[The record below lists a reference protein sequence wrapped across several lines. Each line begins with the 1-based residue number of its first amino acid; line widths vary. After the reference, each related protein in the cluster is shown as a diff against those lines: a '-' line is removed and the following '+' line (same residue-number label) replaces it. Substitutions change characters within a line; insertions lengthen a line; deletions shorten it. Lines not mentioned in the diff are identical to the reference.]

1 MTRSMIS
8 ATLFLALAAAP
19 AFAQTPARPAASTAK
34 SAAPGADDANL
45 AGLKRAAAEHV
56 DSMAKLA
63 QEAVDSVFSFGEL
76 GFQEVETSKYLT
88 GVLEKNGFKVT
99 RGVSG
104 IPTAWVATFGSG
116 KPVIALGSDIDGIP
130 QSSQKPGVAYKD
142 PIIEGAPGHG
152 EGHNT
157 GVPLNIVAAIAVKRI
172 MERDKIPGT
181 IMLWPGVAEELVA
194 SKAWFIRDGMF
205 KDVDAVLFT
214 HVAANLQTSWG
225 AGGGNGLV
233 SVEYNFE
240 GETAHSAGAPW
251 RGRSALDAVELMSIG
266 WQYRREH
273 LRLSQRSH
281 SVITNGGD
289 QPNVVP
295 RNASIWFY
303 FRENDQPH
311 IQELWDIG
319 NKMAE
324 GAALMTNTTWTS
336 RILGTAYPQ
345 HFNKTLA
352 ETMYANIQRV
362 GLPEWS
368 EADQALAKGL
378 QKELGN
384 PRIEGL
390 ATKLAELGKPVPIEE
405 NMGGGSDDI
414 GDISW
419 NVPTITLRYPANIP
433 GLPGHNW
440 SSGIASAT
448 PIAHKGVVAGAKAQA
463 MTVLDL
469 LTRPEILK
477 SAWDYFNN
485 VQTKDVKYIP
495 FIKKDTPPPTHLNT
509 QILEKYREQMRKY
522 YYDPSKY
529 PTYLDQLGITY
540 PTLRTTPAEK
550 KDEQERQ

>member
-1 MTRSMIS
+1 MRC
-8 ATLFLALAAAP
+8 
-19 AFAQTPARPAASTAK
+19 
-34 SAAPGADDANL
+34 
-45 AGLKRAAAEHV
+45 
-56 DSMAKLA
+56 
-63 QEAVDSVFSFGEL
+63 
-76 GFQEVETSKYLT
+76 
-88 GVLEKNGFKVT
+88 
-99 RGVSG
+99 
-104 IPTAWVATFGSG
+104 W
-116 KPVIALGSDIDGIP
+116 
-130 QSSQKPGVAYKD
+130 QS
-142 PIIEGAPGHG
+142 
-152 EGHNT
+152 
-157 GVPLNIVAAIAVKRI
+157 
-172 MERDKIPGT
+172 
-181 IMLWPGVAEELVA
+181 
-194 SKAWFIRDGMF
+194 
-205 KDVDAVLFT
+205 
-214 HVAANLQTSWG
+214 
-225 AGGGNGLV
+225 
-233 SVEYNFE
+233 
-240 GETAHSAGAPW
+240 
-251 RGRSALDAVELMSIG
+251 
-266 WQYRREH
+266 RREH

-368 EADQALAKGL
+368 EADQALARGL

-384 PRIEGL
+384 PTQPGM

-495 FIKKDTPPPTHLNT
+495 FIKADTPPPTHLNT
-509 QILEKYREQMRKY
+509 QILEKYREQMKKY

-529 PTYLDQLGITY
+529 PTYLDQLGIKY
-540 PTLRTTPAEK
+540 PTVRTTPAEK
-550 KDEQERQ
+550 KDEQEQQ

>member
-1 MTRSMIS
+1 MARTTIRGLTAAVVVLS
-8 ATLFLALAAAP
+8 AATAL
-19 AFAQTPARPAASTAK
+19 AQTPAARPAPARTV
-34 SAAPGADDANL
+34 DDATL
-45 AGLKRAAAEHV
+45 TALKRGVAEHV

-88 GVLEKNGFKVT
+88 GILEKNGFKVE
-99 RGVSG
+99 RGVSN
-104 IPTAWVATFGSG
+104 IPTAWVATWGSG

-130 QSSQKPGVAYKD
+130 QSSQKPGVAYHD

-157 GVPLNIVAAIAVKRI
+157 GMPLNIVAAIAVKRI
-172 MERDKIPGT
+172 MEREKLPGT
-181 IMLWPGVAEELVA
+181 LMLWPGVAEELVA
-194 SKAWFIRDGMF
+194 SKAWFIRDGLF
-205 KDVDAVLFT
+205 KDVDVSLFT
-214 HVAANLQTSWG
+214 HVGNNLDVSWG
-225 AGGGNGLV
+225 DAGGNGLV
-233 SVEYNFE
+233 SVEYTFE

-251 RGRSALDAVELMSIG
+251 RGRSALDAVELMNIG
-266 WQYRREH
+266 WNYRREH

-303 FRENDQPH
+303 FRETDQPH

-324 GAALMTNTTWTS
+324 GAALMTNTKWTS
-336 RILGTAYPQ
+336 RILGTAYPR
-345 HFNKTLA
+345 HFNKPIA

-368 EADQALAKGL
+368 EADQTLAKAL

-384 PRIEGL
+384 ATQPGL
-390 ATKLAELGKPVPIEE
+390 ALKVSELQGPVKPED

-419 NVPTITLRYPANIP
+419 NVPTVTLRYPANIP

-448 PIAHKGVVAGAKAQA
+448 PIAHKGVVAGAKVQA
-463 MTVLDL
+463 MTILDI
-469 LTRPEILK
+469 LTKPEVVK
-477 SAWDYFNN
+477 NAWDYFNT

-495 FIKKDTPPPTHLNT
+495 FIKKDTPPPTFLNT
-509 QILEKYREQMRKY
+509 DILGKYREQMRKF

-529 PTYLDQLGITY
+529 PTYLDQLGIKY
-540 PTLRTTPAEK
+540 PTVRTTPSS
-550 KDEQERQ
+550 QRQDQQQ

>member
-1 MTRSMIS
+1 MTRTRTFVP
-8 ATLFLALAAAP
+8 AALALALTASVAA
-19 AFAQTPARPAASTAK
+19 AQTPTAKPAAPTA
-34 SAAPGADDANL
+34 AEANL
-45 AGLKRAAAEHV
+45 NAMKRGVAEHV
-56 DSMAKLA
+56 DGLAKLA

-88 GVLEKNGFKVT
+88 GVLEKNGFTIT
-99 RGVSG
+99 RGQSG

-142 PIIEGAPGHG
+142 PIVEGAPGHG

-157 GVPLNIVAAIAVKRI
+157 GVPLNIVAAIAVKRV
-172 MERDKIPGT
+172 MEREKLPGT

-194 SKAWFIRDGMF
+194 SKAWFVRDGMF
-205 KDVDAVLFT
+205 KDVDVTLFT
-214 HVAANLQTSWG
+214 HVGNNLNVSWG
-225 AGGGNGLV
+225 AGGGNGLI
-233 SVEYNFE
+233 SVEYMFE

-251 RGRSALDAVELMSIG
+251 RGRSAADAVELMSIA
-266 WQYRREH
+266 WNYRREH

-295 RNASIWFY
+295 RAASIWFY
-303 FRENDQPH
+303 LRENDQPH
-311 IQELWDIG
+311 IQELWDIA

-324 GAALMTNTTWTS
+324 GAALMTNTKWTS

-345 HFNKTLA
+345 HFNKPVADTV
-352 ETMYANIQRV
+352 YANIQKV
-362 GLPEWS
+362 GLPTWS
-368 EADQALAKGL
+368 EADQTLAKAL

-384 PRIEGL
+384 PTQPGL
-390 ATKLAELGKPVPIEE
+390 ATTLAEMGQPVKIED

-414 GDISW
+414 GDVSW
-419 NVPTITLRYPANIP
+419 NVPTVTLRYPANIP

-448 PIAHKGVVAGAKAQA
+448 PIAHKGVVAGAKVQA
-463 MTVLDL
+463 MTILDL
-469 LTRPEILK
+469 LTKPELIK
-477 SAWDYFNN
+477 QAWDYFNN

-495 FIKKDTPPPTHLNT
+495 FIKKDTPAPTFLNES
-509 QILEKYREQMRKY
+509 ILSKYRESMKKF

-529 PTYLDQLGITY
+529 PTYLDQLGIKY
-540 PTLRTTPAEK
+540 PTVRTTPATPQQ
-550 KDEQERQ
+550 DEQK